1 MRRRAHQSRRC
12 GGCDRGDGERARAII
27 SSATA
32 SMRTCLRETVGRA
45 IRRFRMIEARRSAG
59 QYNAHLA
66 SIVAASN
73 DAIISLD
80 TDFVIQTWNAGA
92 QRLFGFGEVEARGHK
107 LNELIVPDVYQA
119 ESAAIF
125 EDALKGETVLKE
137 LLRRHKDG
145 RLVPVEI
152 NTSPILDG
160 SGRVTGTSIIYR
172 DISERLR
179 AEDSETRFRVTFESA
194 PVGIAH
200 VGPDGRW
207 LRVNE
212 ALCRILGYPA
222 NELTAKTILDVTHP
236 DDLESSVARFEKV
249 LSGTIDR
256 YEADKRYLRKDG
268 VTVWARLIVNCVRK
282 RDQSMDYLVT
292 VVEDISW
299 RKRAEEELRESEERF
314 RSSLLRSPLPVLMF
328 DDREQILAASQ
339 AFLERTGY
347 SREELRRLEDWT
359 TRAFGERSGEAMKRL
374 RHIIAAKPET
384 QPTELIIRTK
394 DGQERLWSF
403 VASALGRQS
412 DGRRLFVS
420 VGQDMTERKAYEERI
435 HLLMREARHRSKN
448 MLALVQAIARQT
460 AVRSPEHFIERFT
473 ERIQALAANQ
483 DLLVRTQWK
492 GIDVEDLVRAQLA
505 HFADL
510 VGSRIA
516 VRGPKLHLN
525 AAAAQAIGLALHELA
540 TNASKYGS
548 LSTDEGRVDIW
559 WGSAGDTFTVGWTE
573 SNGPPVTSPERHGF
587 GTTVIDSMAKR
598 ILGGEVELDYAP
610 SGLAWRLT
618 CPAAHALEPA
628 TDSQETERR

>member
-12 GGCDRGDGERARAII
+12 RGRDRGADR
-27 SSATA
+27 
-32 SMRTCLRETVGRA
+32 
-45 IRRFRMIEARRSAG
+45 
-59 QYNAHLA
+59 YNAHLA
-66 SIVAASN
+66 AIVAASN
-73 DAIISLD
+73 DAIISFD
-80 TDFVIQTWNAGA
+80 TDFVIQTWNAAA
-92 QRLFGFGEVEARGHK
+92 QRLFGFSEAEARGRK
-107 LNELIVPDVYQA
+107 LNELVVPNVYRA
-119 ESAAIF
+119 ESVAIF
-125 EDALKGETVLKE
+125 EAVLKGETVLKE
-137 LLRRHKDG
+137 ILRRHKDG

-152 NTSPILDG
+152 NTSPIVDG
-160 SGRVTGTSIIYR
+160 SGGVTGTSVIYR
-172 DISERLR
+172 DISERRR
-179 AEDSETRFRVTFESA
+179 AEESDTRFRVTFESA

-236 DDLESSVARFEKV
+236 DDLAFSVARFEKV

-268 VTVWARLIVNCVRK
+268 VTVWARLTVNSVRK
-282 RDQSMDYLVT
+282 RDRSMDYLVT

-299 RKRAEEELRESEERF
+299 RKRAEEELRKSEERF
-314 RSSLLRSPLPVLMF
+314 RSSLLCSPLPVLMF

-347 SREELRRLEDWT
+347 SREELCRLEDWT
-359 TRAFGERSGEAMKRL
+359 TRAFCERSGEVMKRL
-374 RHIIAAKPET
+374 RRIIATGPET

-403 VASALGRQS
+403 VTSALGPQS

-435 HLLMREARHRSKN
+435 HLLMCEARHRSKN
-448 MLALVQAIARQT
+448 MLGLVQAIARQT
-460 AVRSPEHFIERFT
+460 VAHSPEHFIERFT
-473 ERIQALAANQ
+473 ERIHALAANQ

-492 GIDVEDLVRAQLA
+492 GIDVEDLVRTQLA

-510 VGSRIA
+510 VGSRIT

-525 AAAAQAIGLALHELA
+525 AAAAQTIGLALHELA
-540 TNASKYGS
+540 TNATKYGS
-548 LSTDEGRVDIW
+548 LSTDAGRVDIC
-559 WGSAGDTFTVGWTE
+559 WGTRRDTFTVGWIE
-573 SNGPPVTSPERHGF
+573 CNGPPVTSRERRGF
-587 GTTVIDSMAKR
+587 GTTVIDSMTKR
-598 ILGGEVELDYAP
+598 ALGGEVELDYAA
-610 SGLAWRLT
+610 SGLAWRLI
-618 CPAAHALEPA
+618 CPAAHALEPTA
-628 TDSQETERR
+628 SSQETERP

>member
-1 MRRRAHQSRRC
+1 
-12 GGCDRGDGERARAII
+12 
-27 SSATA
+27 
-32 SMRTCLRETVGRA
+32 
-45 IRRFRMIEARRSAG
+45 MIEARRGADR
-59 QYNAHLA
+59 YNAHLA
-66 SIVAASN
+66 AIVAASN

-92 QRLFGFGEVEARGHK
+92 QRLFGFGEAEARGHK

-125 EDALKGETVLKE
+125 DAALKGETVLKE
-137 LLRRHKDG
+137 ILRRHRDG

-152 NTSPILDG
+152 NTSPIVDS
-160 SGRVTGTSIIYR
+160 SGRVTGASIIYR

-222 NELTAKTILDVTHP
+222 SELTAKTILDVTHP
-236 DDLESSVARFEKV
+236 DDLASSVARFKRV

-268 VTVWARLIVNCVRK
+268 MTVWARLTVNCVRK
-282 RDQSMDYLVT
+282 RDRSMDYLVT

-299 RKRAEEELRESEERF
+299 RKRAEEELRKSEERF
-314 RSSLLRSPLPVLMF
+314 RSSLLRSPLPVILF
-328 DDREQILAASQ
+328 DDQEQILAVSR
-339 AFLERTGY
+339 AFLEKTGY
-347 SREELRRLEDWT
+347 SREELRRIEDWT
-359 TRAFGERSGEAMKRL
+359 TRAYGERSGEVLNRI
-374 RHIIAAKPET
+374 RDIIATEPEAR
-384 QPTELIIRTK
+384 PNELIIHTK
-394 DGQERLWSF
+394 DGEERLWSF
-403 VASALGRQS
+403 VASTLGLQS

-420 VGQDMTERKAYEERI
+420 IAHDVTEHKAHEEQI
-435 HLLMREARHRSKN
+435 HLLMREARHRAKN
-448 MLALVQAIARQT
+448 MLSLVQAIARQT
-460 AVRSPEHFIERFT
+460 VAHSPEHFIERFT

-516 VRGPKLHLN
+516 VDGPKLHLN
-525 AAAAQAIGLALHELA
+525 AAAAQAIGLAMHELA

-548 LSTDEGRVDIW
+548 LSTDAGRVDIC
-559 WGSAGDTFTVGWTE
+559 WGTAGDTFTVSWTE
-573 SNGPPVTSPERHGF
+573 SNGPPVTSSERRGF

-598 ILGGEVELDYAP
+598 TLGGEVELDYAP
-610 SGLAWRLT
+610 SGLAWRVT
-618 CPAAHALEPA
+618 CPAPNALEPA
-628 TDSQETERR
+628 TDRQETERR